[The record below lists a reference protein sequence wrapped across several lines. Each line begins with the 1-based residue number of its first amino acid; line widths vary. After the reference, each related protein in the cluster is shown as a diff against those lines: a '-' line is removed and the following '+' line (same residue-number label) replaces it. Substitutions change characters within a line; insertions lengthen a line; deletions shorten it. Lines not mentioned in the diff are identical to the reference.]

1 MVAGARVTC
10 SPSVLWD
17 ARANCL
23 ELTTTTTTTTTTNYV
38 CIIGNTYDKYDK
50 DLSTWIVRKK
60 KSKNYEKHPFLGS
73 NASDPDADPGANAG
87 PDLDP
92 VADADPASASDA
104 DPLPQLML

>member
-1 MVAGARVTC
+1 MWVSFCFKKTHTKTK
-10 SPSVLWD
+10 
-17 ARANCL
+17 
-23 ELTTTTTTTTTTNYV
+23 TTTITITTNYV